1 MKSNEI
7 ELVNWETVRRDCKY
21 PINDNNGGYIYGI
34 NLIDIDGEGDILEV
48 QWFKTEQERQ
58 EFINQYNK
66 TK

>member
-7 ELVNWETVRRDCKY
+7 ELVHWETIRRDCKY
-21 PINDNNGGYIYGI
+21 PINDNNDGYVYGI

-58 EFINQYNK
+58 EFINQLNN
-66 TK
+66 